1 MLCVKFDTRT
11 HRGAQELDVYLS
23 RKHDGILAKNLQ
35 PNSYNKTLSLV
46 IVDGFAVEL
55 TDHQVHYKCIYT
67 YTQFIW
73 GLHTFDGKFG
83 GFTICRQMC
92 LDLWKKWGLW
102 RRIKNLL
109 DDDWWWLMKMEFG
122 VHFKKIEKVVYS

>member
-1 MLCVKFDTRT
+1 MDESKSELHFVFMNYDPEYERLRSNKT

-55 TDHQVHYKCIYT
+55 TDHQANVLRSLKEV
-67 YTQFIW
+67 
-73 GLHTFDGKFG
+73 
-83 GFTICRQMC
+83 
-92 LDLWKKWGLW
+92 
-102 RRIKNLL
+102 RIVEKNQELA
-109 DDDWWWLMKMEFG
+109 
-122 VHFKKIEKVVYS
+122 